1 MSEPRP
7 AVVLHR
13 LSKTYRLYTRPGYRI
28 LDLLGLC
35 PPGPRYFTEHVALQ
49 PMDLTIARG
58 EKVAIIG
65 RNGAGKSTLL
75 KLITGAARPTSG
87 SIALHGRVSPLLQ
100 IGTGFHPE
108 FTGRQNVFASLAH
121 MGVIGREAAQRFDD
135 IVDFAELD
143 QFIDQPMKTY
153 STGMGARLMFSTATA
168 VEPEILVVDEL
179 LGVGDAY
186 FAHKSFERM
195 RALCTDRGT
204 TLLLVT
210 HDLYAA
216 MDLCERFV
224 WIDRGAVQHVG
235 DGRSTVSAYEASIKA
250 QEEARLRARN
260 RSRAATAGGALRV
273 VVRSRSG
280 FALPEPLWIERIEL
294 EFQDG
299 TTALRAADGA
309 SDWHLSAESNLGAPD
324 TIEGRRA
331 RPLQTFGHIYHKAE
345 WTIARATSEP
355 PAALRIAWRYQ
366 GDETAEVAVL
376 DSENRTILRGDLP
389 RGEGWQEQRIANAS
403 GDAFAGSG
411 AYGTGAIRIEQVVFA
426 DDAGRESVSFPH
438 GARLH
443 ARVTLQR
450 QQEDGPRDCTFVLA
464 FNRLGGTAAVYVHAG
479 RLELPADRAV
489 VHVEADPLVLGGG
502 AWLVTCAVGERDLY
516 QQTFNPYFTVNSRW
530 YHMLVRAFEIQVQSS
545 SAVEAA
551 AAAMQPARI
560 TIVPDAPAPRS

>member
-7 AVVLHR
+7 AIELRR
-13 LSKTYRLYTRPGYRI
+13 LSKTYRLYARPGYRI

-35 PPGPRYFTEHVALQ
+35 PPSPRYFTEHVALH
-49 PMDLTIARG
+49 PIDLTIARG

-87 SIALHGRVSPLLQ
+87 TLTLNGRVSPLLQ

-121 MGVIGREAAQRFDD
+121 MGIIGREAAQRFDE

-195 RALCTDRGT
+195 RTLCSDRGT

-224 WIDRGAVQHVG
+224 WIDRGAVQHLG

-260 RSRAATAGGALRV
+260 RVAGTQGSAAARV

-280 FALPEPLWIERIEL
+280 FALPAPLWIDRIEL
-294 EFQDG
+294 EYPDG
-299 TTALRAADGA
+299 GTALIAAEGA
-309 SDWHLSAESNLGAPD
+309 ADWHLSAESNLGQAED
-324 TIEGRRA
+324 VDGRRA

-345 WTIARATSEP
+345 WTVARAGAQAP
-355 PAALRIAWRYQ
+355 GALQIAWRYD
-366 GDETAEVAVL
+366 GSDPAEVAVL
-376 DSENRTILRGDLP
+376 DAENRTILRGDLVA
-389 RGEGWQEQRIANAS
+389 GDGWQETRITSTAQSA
-403 GDAFAGSG
+403 AGAG
-411 AYGTGAIRIEQVVFA
+411 GEYGTGAIRIERVEFT
-426 DDAGRESVSFPH
+426 DERGEESVTFPH
-438 GARLH
+438 GSRLR

-450 QQEDGPRDCTFVLA
+450 QHGGDPRDCTFVLA

-479 RLELPADRAV
+479 RLELPSDRSV
-489 VHVEADPLVLGGG
+489 VEVDAAPLVLGGG
-502 AWLVTCAVGERDLY
+502 AWLVTCGVG
-516 QQTFNPYFTVNSRW
+516 
-530 YHMLVRAFEIQVQSS
+530 
-545 SAVEAA
+545 
-551 AAAMQPARI
+551 
-560 TIVPDAPAPRS
+560 

>member
-1 MSEPRP
+1 MSEARP
-7 AVVLHR
+7 AVVLR
-13 LSKTYRLYTRPGYRI
+13 QLSKIYRLYTRPGYRI

-35 PPGPRYFTEHVALQ
+35 PPAAKYYTEHVALH
-49 PMDLTIARG
+49 PIDLTIARG

-121 MGVIGREAAQRFDD
+121 MGIIGREAAQRFDE

-195 RALCTDRGT
+195 RTLCSDRGT

-224 WIDRGAVQHVG
+224 WIDRGAVQHAG
-235 DGRSTVSAYEASIKA
+235 DGRSTVAAYEASIKA
-250 QEEARLRARN
+250 QEEVRLRARN
-260 RSRAATAGGALRV
+260 RGRVDSGGGALRV

-280 FALPEPLWIERIEL
+280 FALPEPLWIERVEL
-294 EFQDG
+294 EFPDG
-299 TTALRAADGA
+299 VTSWTVD
-309 SDWHLSAESNLGAPD
+309 SSPDWHLTAESNLGPPESID
-324 TIEGRRA
+324 GRQA

-345 WTIARATSEP
+345 WTVARAAATP
-355 PAALRIAWRYQ
+355 PTAVRISWRYQ
-366 GDETAEVAVL
+366 GTDAAEVAVL
-376 DSENRTILRGDLP
+376 DAENRTILRGDLP
-389 RGEGWQEQRIANAS
+389 QGDGWQTARAAS
-403 GDAFAGSG
+403 PDDVGAAAGG
-411 AYGTGAIRIEQVVFA
+411 AYGTGVVRIERVVFA
-426 DDAGRESVSFPH
+426 DADGRESVTFPH
-438 GARLH
+438 GSRLQ

-450 QQEDGPRDCTFVLA
+450 QQIGGPRDCTFVLA
-464 FNRLGGTAAVYVHAG
+464 FTRVGGTAAVYVHAG
-479 RLELPADRAV
+479 QLELPADRSV
-489 VHVEADPLVLGGG
+489 VEVDAEPLVLGGG
-502 AWLVTCAVGERDLY
+502 TWLVTCGVGERDLY
-516 QQTFNPYFTVNSRW
+516 EKTFNPYFTVNSRW
-530 YHMLVRAFEIQVQSS
+530 YHMLVRAFELRVQPSS
-545 SAVEAA
+545 GIEAG

-560 TIVPDAPAPRS
+560 SISPAT

>member
-7 AVVLHR
+7 AIELHR
-13 LSKTYRLYTRPGYRI
+13 LSKTYRLYARPGYRI

-35 PPGPRYFTEHVALQ
+35 PPSPRYFTEHVALH
-49 PMDLTIARG
+49 PIDLTIARG

-87 SIALHGRVSPLLQ
+87 TLTLNGRVSPLLQ

-121 MGVIGREAAQRFDD
+121 MGIIGREAAQRFDE

-195 RALCTDRGT
+195 RTLCSDRGT

-216 MDLCERFV
+216 MDVCERFV
-224 WIDRGAVQHVG
+224 WIDRGAVQHLG

-260 RSRAATAGGALRV
+260 RVAGTQGSAAARV

-280 FALPEPLWIERIEL
+280 FALPAPLWIDRIEL
-294 EFQDG
+294 EYRDG
-299 TTALRAADGA
+299 ATALTVADGA
-309 SDWHLSAESNLGAPD
+309 TDWHLSAESNLGQAED
-324 TIEGRRA
+324 VDGRRA

-345 WTIARATSEP
+345 WTVARAGAQAP
-355 PAALRIAWRYQ
+355 GALQIAWRYD
-366 GDETAEVAVL
+366 GSDPAVVAVL
-376 DSENRTILRGDLP
+376 DAENRTILRGDLVA
-389 RGEGWQEQRIANAS
+389 GDGWQETRITSTAQSA
-403 GDAFAGSG
+403 AGAG
-411 AYGTGAIRIEQVVFA
+411 GEYGTGAIRIERVEFT
-426 DDAGRESVSFPH
+426 DERGEESVTFPH
-438 GARLH
+438 GSRLR

-450 QQEDGPRDCTFVLA
+450 QHGGDPRDCTFVLA

-479 RLELPADRAV
+479 RLELPSDRSV
-489 VHVEADPLVLGGG
+489 VEVDAEPLVLGGG
-502 AWLVTCAVGERDLY
+502 AWLVTCGVGERDLY

-530 YHMLVRAFEIQVQSS
+530 YHMLVRAFEIQVQAPSGI
-545 SAVEAA
+545 EAA

-560 TIVPDAPAPRS
+560 TIASDR

>member
-7 AVVLHR
+7 AVVLR
-13 LSKTYRLYTRPGYRI
+13 SLSKTYRLYTRPGYRI

-35 PPGPRYFTEHVALQ
+35 PPSPRYFTEHAALH
-49 PMDLTIARG
+49 PIDLTVARG

-75 KLITGAARPTSG
+75 KLITGAARPTGG
-87 SIALHGRVSPLLQ
+87 SIELHGRVSPLLQ

-121 MGVIGREAAQRFDD
+121 MGVIGREAAQRFDE
-135 IVDFAELD
+135 IVEFAELD

-195 RALCTDRGT
+195 RTLCSDKGT

-210 HDLYAA
+210 HDLYSA

-224 WIDRGAVQHVG
+224 WIDRGRVQHTG

-260 RSRAATAGGALRV
+260 RTRVESAGGGLRV

-280 FALPEPLWIERIEL
+280 FALPAPLWIERVDL
-294 EFQDG
+294 EYPDG
-299 TTALRAADGA
+299 VMALAVAEG
-309 SDWHLSAESNLGAPD
+309 SPEWHLSPESNLGAAE
-324 TIEGRRA
+324 TIDGRRA
-331 RPLQTFGHIYHKAE
+331 RSLQTFGHIYHKAE
-345 WTIARATSEP
+345 WTLPAAASAA
-355 PAALRIAWRYQ
+355 PAALRIAWRYE
-366 GDETAEVAVL
+366 GDEGAEVAVL
-376 DSENRTILRGDLP
+376 DAGNRTILRGDLP
-389 RGEGWQEQRIANAS
+389 PGGDWQEARITAASTDAADAAVS
-403 GDAFAGSG
+403 GD
-411 AYGTGAIRIEQVVFA
+411 YGTGAVRIEQVVFA
-426 DDAGRESVSFPH
+426 DDRGNDSVTFPH

-443 ARVTLQR
+443 VRVRLRR
-450 QQEDGPRDCTFVLA
+450 QHPDGPRECTFVLA
-464 FNRLGGTAAVYVHAG
+464 FTRVGGTAAVYVHAG
-479 RLELPADRAV
+479 RMALPADRSV
-489 VHVEADPLVLGGG
+489 VHVDAEPLVLGGG
-502 AWLVTCAVGERDLY
+502 AWLVTCGVGEPDLY
-516 QQTFNPYFTVNSRW
+516 QQSFNPYFTVNTRW
-530 YHMLVRAFEIQVQSS
+530 YHMRVRAFEIHVESPS
-545 SAVEAA
+545 GIEAA

-560 TIVPDAPAPRS
+560 TIAPDSL

>member
-7 AVVLHR
+7 AVVLR
-13 LSKTYRLYTRPGYRI
+13 QLSKTYRLYKRPGYRI

-35 PPGPRYFTEHVALQ
+35 PPSARYFTEHVALH

-121 MGVIGREAAQRFDD
+121 MGVIGREAAQRFDE

-195 RALCTDRGT
+195 RTLCSDRGT

-224 WIDRGAVQHVG
+224 WIDRGTVQHVG

-260 RSRAATAGGALRV
+260 RGRVTAPTSALRV

-280 FALPEPLWIERIEL
+280 FALGEPLWIERIEL
-294 EFQDG
+294 EYADG
-299 TTALRAADGA
+299 VTALDAADGA
-309 SDWHLSAESNLGAPD
+309 ADWHLSAESNLGPPEAID
-324 TIEGRRA
+324 GRRA

-345 WTIARATSEP
+345 WTVARAAAAA

-366 GDETAEVAVL
+366 GTEAAEVAVL
-376 DSENRTILRGDLP
+376 DAENRTLLRSDLP
-389 RGEGWQEQRIANAS
+389 PGDGWQQARVTTASEQAAGAS
-403 GDAFAGSG
+403 GE
-411 AYGTGAIRIEQVVFA
+411 YGTGVIRIEQVSLS
-426 DDAGRESVSFPH
+426 DDRGNESVTFPH
-438 GARLH
+438 GARLQ
-443 ARVTLQR
+443 ARITLQR
-450 QQEDGPRDCTFVLA
+450 QDADGPRDCTFVLA
-464 FNRLGGTAAVYVHAG
+464 FTRVGGTAAVYVHDG
-479 RLELPADRAV
+479 QLELPADRSV
-489 VHVEADPLVLGGG
+489 IHVDAEPLVLGGG
-502 AWLVTCAVGERDLY
+502 TWLVTCGVGERDLY
-516 QQTFNPYFTVNSRW
+516 QQAFNPYFTVNSRW

-545 SAVEAA
+545 SGIEAG

-560 TIVPDAPAPRS
+560 SIEPA